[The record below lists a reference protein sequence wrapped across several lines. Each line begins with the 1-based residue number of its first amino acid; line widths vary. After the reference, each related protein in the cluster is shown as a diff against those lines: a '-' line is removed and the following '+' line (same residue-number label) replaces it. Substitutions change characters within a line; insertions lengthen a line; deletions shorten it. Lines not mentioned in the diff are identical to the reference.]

1 MGDPFCFKKPKTLEQ
16 GILFGLGL
24 GLYWGEGL
32 KRGKGGMRLTNT
44 DARMV
49 KIFIKFLEEFFNI
62 DRDKLRFSIQIFE
75 DLVPEEVLDYWSR
88 ELSVKKYQFYKTIIS
103 KVRGK
108 GTYKY
113 RSEHGVIIVC
123 FNNIKLKKVILEMI
137 EKF

>member
-1 MGDPFCFKKPKTLEQ
+1 M
-16 GILFGLGL
+16 
-24 GLYWGEGL
+24 
-32 KRGKGGMRLTNT
+32 TNT
-44 DARMV
+44 DVRMV

-75 DLVPEEVLDYWSR
+75 DLVPEEVLNYWSR
-88 ELSVKKYQFYKTIIS
+88 ELGVKKYQFYKTIIS

-137 EKF
+137 ENI